1 MWPAPGS
8 SPTRRT
14 DLCSWA
20 EQIPKGISAFVAPR
34 STARNPEVG
43 LHNTL
48 LLPSKPRRT
57 GGTRERRSSGTTD
70 LLRLYLQDIGR
81 VDLLTNE
88 EEVTLARL
96 VQRREALLHQQRELA
111 ESDAAIGELHRLEE
125 LQRREANQ
133 HSHWP
138 TKQEWARAAG
148 LPLQELQKRI
158 DLGYQ
163 VWAEQAQLEAKDLK
177 LALRNGRRAK
187 DHMIQANLRLVVAV
201 AKKYQQRGMEI
212 LDLVQEGTL
221 GLERA
226 VEKFDPTRGFR
237 FSTYAYWWIRQG
249 ITRAIATQ
257 SRTIRL
263 PVHVT
268 EKLNRIKR
276 VQQEIASN
284 EGRLASISDLA
295 RELGISEDTVRQTL
309 ARVPRSV
316 SLDTRVGREQDT
328 QLGDL
333 IEDSHATPEQTLTI
347 DELHNDLEDL
357 LEELTSREA
366 AVLRRRFG
374 LEDDTPQTLAQ
385 IGEEL
390 KLSRERVRQIE
401 TRALLKLRQPQR
413 RSKVRDYIQG
423 LDS

>member
-1 MWPAPGS
+1 M
-8 SPTRRT
+8 
-14 DLCSWA
+14 
-20 EQIPKGISAFVAPR
+20 
-34 STARNPEVG
+34 
-43 LHNTL
+43 
-48 LLPSKPRRT
+48 
-57 GGTRERRSSGTTD
+57 
-70 LLRLYLQDIGR
+70 RLYLQDIGR
-81 VDLLTNE
+81 VDLLTSE

-96 VQRREALLHQQRELA
+96 VQRRETLLKQQREL
-111 ESDAAIGELHRLEE
+111 SDTNQAIGELHRLEE
-125 LQRREANQ
+125 LQRREANH

-138 TKQEWARAAG
+138 TKQEWARAAA
-148 LPLQELQKRI
+148 LTLQELQNRI
-158 DLGYQ
+158 DAGYEA
-163 VWAEQAQLEAKDLK
+163 WAEKAAIDAKELK
-177 LALRNGRRAK
+177 LSLRNGRRAK

-249 ITRAIATQ
+249 MTRAIATQ
-257 SRTIRL
+257 SGTIRL

-284 EGRLASISDLA
+284 EGRIASIADLA

-309 ARVPRSV
+309 ERVPRSV
-316 SLDTRVGREQDT
+316 SLDSRVGKDQDT

-333 IEDSHATPEQTLTI
+333 IEDGKATPEETLTH
-347 DELHNDLEDL
+347 DELHNDLEGL
-357 LEELTSREA
+357 LDELTPREA
-366 AVLRRRFG
+366 SVLRRRFG

-401 TRALLKLRQPQR
+401 TRALLKLRQPQK
-413 RSKVRDYIQG
+413 RSKIRDYIQG

>member
-1 MWPAPGS
+1 
-8 SPTRRT
+8 
-14 DLCSWA
+14 
-20 EQIPKGISAFVAPR
+20 
-34 STARNPEVG
+34 
-43 LHNTL
+43 
-48 LLPSKPRRT
+48 LPSKPRRT

-96 VQRREALLHQQRELA
+96 VQRREALLLQQRELA

-148 LPLQELQKRI
+148 LPLPELQQRI

-163 VWAEQAQLEAKDLK
+163 AWAEQAQLEAKDLK

-284 EGRLASISDLA
+284 EGRIASISDLA
-295 RELGISEDTVRQTL
+295 RELGVSEDTVRQTL

-316 SLDTRVGREQDT
+316 SLDTRVGKDQDT

-333 IEDSHATPEQTLTI
+333 IEDGHDTPEQTLTHH
-347 DELHNDLEDL
+347 ELHNDLEDL
-357 LEELTSREA
+357 LDELTNREA

-385 IGEEL
+385 IGEDL
-390 KLSRERVRQIE
+390 HLSRERVRQIE

-413 RSKVRDYIQG
+413 RSKVRDYIQE

>member
-1 MWPAPGS
+1 M
-8 SPTRRT
+8 
-14 DLCSWA
+14 
-20 EQIPKGISAFVAPR
+20 PR
-34 STARNPEVG
+34 
-43 LHNTL
+43 L
-48 LLPSKPRRT
+48 PRRT
-57 GGTRERRSSGTTD
+57 GETRSRRSSGTAD

-81 VDLLTNE
+81 VDLLTSE

-96 VQRREALLHQQRELA
+96 VQRRETLLQQQREL
-111 ESDAAIGELHRLEE
+111 SDTNPAIGELHRLEE
-125 LQRREANQ
+125 LQRREANH

-138 TKQEWARAAG
+138 TKQEWARAAA
-148 LPLQELQKRI
+148 LTLQELQSRI
-158 DLGYQ
+158 DAGYEA
-163 VWAEQAQLEAKDLK
+163 WAEKASIDAKELK
-177 LALRNGRRAK
+177 LSLRNGRRAK

-249 ITRAIATQ
+249 MTRAIATQ

-284 EGRLASISDLA
+284 EGRIASIADLA

-309 ARVPRSV
+309 ERVPRSV
-316 SLDTRVGREQDT
+316 SLDSRVGKDQDT

-333 IEDSHATPEQTLTI
+333 IEDGKATPEETLTH
-347 DELHNDLEDL
+347 DELHNDLEGL
-357 LEELTSREA
+357 LDELTTREA

-401 TRALLKLRQPQR
+401 TRALLKLRQPQK
-413 RSKVRDYIQG
+413 RSKIRDYIQG

>member
-1 MWPAPGS
+1 M
-8 SPTRRT
+8 
-14 DLCSWA
+14 
-20 EQIPKGISAFVAPR
+20 
-34 STARNPEVG
+34 
-43 LHNTL
+43 
-48 LLPSKPRRT
+48 
-57 GGTRERRSSGTTD
+57 
-70 LLRLYLQDIGR
+70 RLYLQDIGR
-81 VDLLTNE
+81 VDLLTSE

-96 VQRREALLHQQRELA
+96 VQRRETLLKQQREL
-111 ESDAAIGELHRLEE
+111 SDTNQAIGELHRLEE
-125 LQRREANQ
+125 LQRREANH

-138 TKQEWARAAG
+138 TKQEWARAAA
-148 LPLQELQKRI
+148 LTLQELQNRI
-158 DLGYQ
+158 DAGYEA
-163 VWAEQAQLEAKDLK
+163 WAEKAAIDAKELK
-177 LALRNGRRAK
+177 LSLRNGRRAK

-249 ITRAIATQ
+249 MTRAIATQ

-284 EGRLASISDLA
+284 EGRIASIADLA

-309 ARVPRSV
+309 ERVPRSV
-316 SLDTRVGREQDT
+316 SLDSRVGKDQDT

-333 IEDSHATPEQTLTI
+333 IEDGKATPEETLTHH
-347 DELHNDLEDL
+347 ELHNDLEGL
-357 LEELTSREA
+357 LDELTSREA

-385 IGEEL
+385 IGEDL
-390 KLSRERVRQIE
+390 QLSRERVRQIE
-401 TRALLKLRQPQR
+401 TRALLKLRQPQK
-413 RSKVRDYIQG
+413 RSKIRDYIQG

>member
-1 MWPAPGS
+1 MA
-8 SPTRRT
+8 R
-14 DLCSWA
+14 
-20 EQIPKGISAFVAPR
+20 KPR
-34 STARNPEVG
+34 STG
-43 LHNTL
+43 D
-48 LLPSKPRRT
+48 S
-57 GGTRERRSSGTTD
+57 RERRRGGTTD

-96 VQRREALLHQQRELA
+96 VQRREALLQQQRELSG
-111 ESDAAIGELHRLEE
+111 SDPAIAELHRLEE

-138 TKQEWARAAG
+138 TKQEWARAAD
-148 LPLQELQKRI
+148 LSQEELQQRI
-158 DLGYQ
+158 DAGYTL
-163 VWAEQAQLEAKDLK
+163 WAGHAELDAKELK
-177 LALRNGRRAK
+177 IALRNGRKAK

-201 AKKYQQRGMEI
+201 AKKYQQRGMEL

-249 ITRAIATQ
+249 MTRAIATQ

-284 EGRLASISDLA
+284 EGRIASISDLA
-295 RELGISEDTVRQTL
+295 RELGVSEDTVRQTL

-316 SLDTRVGREQDT
+316 SLDTRVGKDQDT

-333 IEDSHATPEQTLTI
+333 IEDGHDTPEQTLTHH
-347 DELHNDLEDL
+347 ELHNDLEDL
-357 LEELTSREA
+357 LDELTNREA
-366 AVLRRRFG
+366 AEAALAWKTTIPDPGGDWRRH
-374 LEDDTPQTLAQ
+374 
-385 IGEEL
+385 
-390 KLSRERVRQIE
+390 LSRPSDRNARPAHRQKQGHLHPG
-401 TRALLKLRQPQR
+401 RGCASAD
-413 RSKVRDYIQG
+413 RSTSARGAASADP
-423 LDS
+423 D

>member
-1 MWPAPGS
+1 M
-8 SPTRRT
+8 
-14 DLCSWA
+14 
-20 EQIPKGISAFVAPR
+20 PR
-34 STARNPEVG
+34 
-43 LHNTL
+43 L
-48 LLPSKPRRT
+48 PRRT
-57 GGTRERRSSGTTD
+57 GETRSRRSSGTTD

-81 VDLLTNE
+81 VDLLTSE

-96 VQRREALLHQQRELA
+96 VQRREALLKQQREL
-111 ESDAAIGELHRLEE
+111 SDTNPAIGELHRLED
-125 LQRREANQ
+125 LQRREANH

-148 LPLQELQKRI
+148 LTLQELQSRI
-158 DLGYQ
+158 DAGYEA
-163 VWAEQAQLEAKDLK
+163 WADKAAIDAKELK
-177 LALRNGRRAK
+177 VSLRNGRRAK

-249 ITRAIATQ
+249 MTRAIATQ

-276 VQQEIASN
+276 VQQDIASN
-284 EGRLASISDLA
+284 EGRIASIADLA
-295 RELGISEDTVRQTL
+295 RELNISEETVRQTL
-309 ARVPRSV
+309 ERVPRSV
-316 SLDTRVGREQDT
+316 SLDSRVGKDQDT

-333 IEDSHATPEQTLTI
+333 IEDGKATPEETLTH
-347 DELHNDLEDL
+347 DELHNDLEGL
-357 LEELTSREA
+357 LDELTSREA

-385 IGEEL
+385 IGEDL
-390 KLSRERVRQIE
+390 QLSRERVRQIE
-401 TRALLKLRQPQR
+401 TRALLKLRQPQK
-413 RSKVRDYIQG
+413 RSKIWDYIQS

>member
-1 MWPAPGS
+1 M
-8 SPTRRT
+8 
-14 DLCSWA
+14 
-20 EQIPKGISAFVAPR
+20 
-34 STARNPEVG
+34 
-43 LHNTL
+43 
-48 LLPSKPRRT
+48 PSKPRRT

-96 VQRREALLHQQRELA
+96 VQRREALLLQQRELA

-148 LPLQELQKRI
+148 LPLPELQQRI

-163 VWAEQAQLEAKDLK
+163 AWAEQAQLEAKDLK

-268 EKLNRIKR
+268 EKLNRIKK
-276 VQQEIASN
+276 VQQEIATN
-284 EGRLASISDLA
+284 EGRIASISDLSRA
-295 RELGISEDTVRQTL
+295 LGISEETVRLTL
-309 ARVPRSV
+309 MRVPRSV
-316 SLDTRVGREQDT
+316 SLETRVGKDQDT

-333 IEDSHATPEQTLTI
+333 LEDSHATPEQTLTKNS
-347 DELHNDLEDL
+347 LHSDLEAL
-357 LEELTSREA
+357 LSELTAREA
-366 AVLRRRFG
+366 EVIRRRFG
-374 LEDDTPQTLAQ
+374 LEDDTPLTLAE
-385 IGEEL
+385 IG
-390 KLSRERVRQIE
+390 KTMGLSRERVRQIE

-413 RSKVRDYIQG
+413 RSKVRDYILG
-423 LDS
+423 LES

>member
-1 MWPAPGS
+1 M
-8 SPTRRT
+8 
-14 DLCSWA
+14 
-20 EQIPKGISAFVAPR
+20 PR
-34 STARNPEVG
+34 Q
-43 LHNTL
+43 
-48 LLPSKPRRT
+48 PRRT
-57 GGTRERRSSGTTD
+57 GETRDRRSRSTTD

-96 VQRREALLHQQRELA
+96 VQRREALLLQQQDLA
-111 ESDAAIGELHRLEE
+111 SSDAAIGELYRLEE

-138 TKQEWARAAG
+138 TKQEWARAAD
-148 LPLQELQKRI
+148 LTLAELQQRI
-158 DLGYQ
+158 EAGYDA
-163 VWAEQAQLEAKDLK
+163 WAREANLEARELK
-177 LALRNGRRAK
+177 TALRNGRRAK

-201 AKKYQQRGMEI
+201 AKKYQQRGMEL

-268 EKLNRIKR
+268 EKLNRIKK
-276 VQQEIASN
+276 VQQEIATN
-284 EGRLASISDLA
+284 EGRIASLSDLS
-295 RELGISEDTVRQTL
+295 RELGVSEETVRLTL
-309 ARVPRSV
+309 MRVPRSV
-316 SLDTRVGREQDT
+316 SLETRVGKDQDT

-333 IEDSHATPEQTLTI
+333 LEDGNATPEQTLTK
-347 DELHNDLEDL
+347 DSLHNDLETL
-357 LEELTSREA
+357 LSELTTREA
-366 AVLRRRFG
+366 DVIRLRFG
-374 LEDDTPQTLAQ
+374 LEDDIPRTLAE
-385 IGEEL
+385 IGDSMG
-390 KLSRERVRQIE
+390 LSRERVRQIE

-413 RSKVRDYIQG
+413 RSKVRDYILG
-423 LDS
+423 LES

>member
-1 MWPAPGS
+1 M
-8 SPTRRT
+8 
-14 DLCSWA
+14 
-20 EQIPKGISAFVAPR
+20 
-34 STARNPEVG
+34 
-43 LHNTL
+43 
-48 LLPSKPRRT
+48 PSKPRRT

-81 VDLLTNE
+81 VDLLTSE

-96 VQRREALLHQQRELA
+96 VQRREALLSQQQKLA

-148 LPLQELQKRI
+148 LPLPELQQRI
-158 DLGYQ
+158 DQGYQ
-163 VWAEQAQLEAKDLK
+163 AWAEQAQLEAKDLK

-284 EGRLASISDLA
+284 EGRIASIADLS
-295 RELGISEDTVRQTL
+295 RELGISEETVRQTL

-316 SLDTRVGREQDT
+316 SLDTRVGRDQDT

-333 IEDSHATPEQTLTI
+333 IEDGHATPEQTLTI

-357 LEELTSREA
+357 LDELTSREA

-413 RSKVRDYIQG
+413 RSKVRDYIQS